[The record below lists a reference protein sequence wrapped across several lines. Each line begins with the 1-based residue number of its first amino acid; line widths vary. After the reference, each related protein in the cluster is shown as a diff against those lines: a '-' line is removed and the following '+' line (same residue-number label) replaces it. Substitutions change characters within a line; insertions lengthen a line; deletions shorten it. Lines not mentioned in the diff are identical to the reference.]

1 MTQLLLD
8 LEPPRVP
15 TFGNFVVGRNGEALA
30 ALRALGTWPAAA
42 EGSARCL
49 YLWGEAG
56 SGRSHLLRAASGAM
70 GGRYLEGGEAT
81 AEDLRAASTA
91 PLAAGRRLLAL
102 DDVDACDAEAQEAL
116 FHVVNVLRDD
126 PHGFLIVA
134 GNAAPRALALVP
146 ERDDLRSRL
155 AWGLGYQVHRLD
167 DDEKD
172 AALARRA
179 DDHGF
184 PLSLEVRRYLLTH
197 FSRDLGSLMRMID
210 ALDRHAR
217 EEQRIVTVPLIRDF
231 LQRTI
236 AFEARHDETPARLDQ
251 VA

>member
-15 TFGNFVVGRNGEALA
+15 TLDNFIVGRNGEAVA
-30 ALRALGTWPAAA
+30 ALRALDATHPA

-49 YLWGEAG
+49 YLWGETG
-56 SGRSHLLRAASGAM
+56 SGRSHLLRAAATAM
-70 GGRYLEGGEAT
+70 GGRYVEGRQAT
-81 AEDLRAASTA
+81 PELLRSASTFSSDGA
-91 PLAAGRRLLAL
+91 RRMLAL
-102 DDVDACDAEAQEAL
+102 DDVDACDADAQEAL
-116 FHVVNVLRDD
+116 FHVVNVLRDE
-126 PHGFLIVA
+126 PRGVLVVA
-134 GNAAPRALALVP
+134 GNAAPRALALVSG
-146 ERDDLRSRL
+146 RDDLRSRL
-155 AWGLGYQVHRLD
+155 AWGLGYQIHRLD

-179 DDHGF
+179 YDHGF

-197 FSRDLGSLMRMID
+197 FSRDLGSLMRMVD

-217 EEQRIVTVPLIRDF
+217 EEQRIVTVPLVRDF

-236 AFEARHDETPARLDQ
+236 PFDATERRLRADH

>member
-15 TFGNFVVGRNGEALA
+15 TLDNFIVGRNGEAVA
-30 ALRALGTWPAAA
+30 ALRALGAAHPA

-49 YLWGEAG
+49 YLWGESG
-56 SGRSHLLRAASGAM
+56 SGRSHLLRAVANAM
-70 GGRYLEGGEAT
+70 GGRFVEGHEAT
-81 AEDLRAASTA
+81 PDALREASASADGT
-91 PLAAGRRLLAL
+91 RRMLTL
-102 DDVDACDAEAQEAL
+102 DDVEACDADAQEAL

-126 PHGFLIVA
+126 PHGFLVVS
-134 GNAAPRALALVP
+134 GSAAPRALALVSG
-146 ERDDLRSRL
+146 RDDLRSRL
-155 AWGLGYQVHRLD
+155 AWGLGYQIHRLD

-179 DDHGF
+179 DERGF
-184 PLSLEVRRYLLTH
+184 PLSPEVRRYLLTH
-197 FSRDLGSLMRMID
+197 FSRDLGSLMRMVD

-236 AFEARHDETPARLDQ
+236 AFDAGDERSRIDH